1 MKKKLFIAGSLSLL
15 TLLFVWLF
23 FFRGKNVQY
32 ETIAVEK
39 KDLVQTV
46 SVTGELKSDIELNVN
61 FQTTGRIKKV
71 YTYIGQVVAGGDI
84 LAEIDDNILNQQV
97 SNSKALLDRALA
109 QAGISDDEINRLEEL
124 LNNTKKA
131 FSDTEDLEKQ
141 KVDAAKQ
148 AVVDAQRNYDDTKEY
163 YQLIVAE
170 NGADSVTAKNAK
182 LTLNNS
188 LTSLNSA
195 KESKNT
201 AEKLEELNVTAAK
214 NNVKQAEE
222 NLIKL
227 KSDNQQLYDNANIA
241 SAKAQYEIALQ
252 NLDQAI
258 LRAPVSGRISRV
270 NYKAGEVLGTASA
283 LLSSGDLPASGPF
296 AKLISADFLI
306 EANVPESDIAKI
318 KLNNK
323 GTVNFDAFSPDEKFE
338 VQVVDIEPA
347 ATVIQD
353 VVYYKVKFKL
363 EGDND
368 VRIKPGMTANVDV
381 ETARKNTAL
390 VIPERLVIDEN
401 GSRAVQILDPVT
413 KQSTKVSIK
422 LGTRGDEGMIEVLD
436 GLKEGDLL
444 IAGEQN
450 N

>member
-163 YQLIVAE
+163 YHLLVQCDCQKCQADAQQLI
-170 NGADSVTAKNAK
+170 DI
-182 LTLNNS
+182 
-188 LTSLNSA
+188 
-195 KESKNT
+195 
-201 AEKLEELNVTAAK
+201 
-214 NNVKQAEE
+214 
-222 NLIKL
+222 IK
-227 KSDNQQLYDNANIA
+227 
-241 SAKAQYEIALQ
+241 
-252 NLDQAI
+252 
-258 LRAPVSGRISRV
+258 
-270 NYKAGEVLGTASA
+270 
-283 LLSSGDLPASGPF
+283 
-296 AKLISADFLI
+296 
-306 EANVPESDIAKI
+306 
-318 KLNNK
+318 
-323 GTVNFDAFSPDEKFE
+323 
-338 VQVVDIEPA
+338 
-347 ATVIQD
+347 
-353 VVYYKVKFKL
+353 
-363 EGDND
+363 
-368 VRIKPGMTANVDV
+368 
-381 ETARKNTAL
+381 
-390 VIPERLVIDEN
+390 
-401 GSRAVQILDPVT
+401 
-413 KQSTKVSIK
+413 
-422 LGTRGDEGMIEVLD
+422 
-436 GLKEGDLL
+436 
-444 IAGEQN
+444 
-450 N
+450 